1 LRKSLNTPG
10 KIRIYVEDNRTYLY
24 DGKKT
29 WMAGT
34 IQVKRKGDKFTCI
47 KESDK
52 NILKAVVG
60 ELNKENY
67 EESFKKLCSIGF
79 ILKEIK

>member
-1 LRKSLNTPG
+1 
-10 KIRIYVEDNRTYLY
+10 
-24 DGKKT
+24 
-29 WMAGT
+29 MAGT